1 MAIYLD
7 NHATT
12 PLDPRVFDAMRPYWQ
27 EKFGNPAST
36 GHRYGIEAAEAVA
49 KARKQIEA
57 VTGNDVV
64 FLSGATEANNL
75 AIFGSAPATGGH
87 MITTP
92 IEHPAVLETAR
103 AGGWDLTL
111 LPVDHAGLVDPD
123 AVKPALR
130 ADTFLISVM
139 AANNE
144 VGTIQPIAEIGAI
157 AREHGVWFHT
167 DASQA
172 IGKVPLAEADL
183 ISFTGHKIHGPV
195 GSGALVVRPGV
206 EVRRQMHGG
215 NQEGGRRAGTLA
227 TPGIVGLGEAFSLFD
242 PTENERI
249 RGLRD
254 RLRTLLESEIEG
266 LLVNGTNQLPGNLHV
281 SLPGVTSDAMVA
293 HMPGLA
299 VSAGAACHS
308 GEVRMSP
315 VLAALGFDEERAA
328 GALRFGLGRFTT
340 ADEIE
345 AAAQIVTGAWKT
357 LRT

>member
-12 PLDPRVFDAMRPYWQ
+12 PLDPRVFEAMRPYFQ

-36 GHRYGIEAAEAVA
+36 SHAFGHEAAAAVA
-49 KARKQIEA
+49 TARQQIAA
-57 VTGNDVV
+57 VTGDDIV

-75 AIFGSAPATGGH
+75 AILGSAPASGGH

-92 IEHPAVLETAR
+92 IEHPAVLETAQQ
-103 AGGWDLTL
+103 GGWDLTL
-111 LPVDHAGLVDPD
+111 LPVDGNGLVDVD

-157 AREHGVWFHT
+157 AREHGVRFHT

-172 IGKVPLAEADL
+172 VGKVPLADADL
-183 ISFTGHKIHGPV
+183 VSFTGHKIHGPV
-195 GSGALVVRPGV
+195 GSGALVVRPGI
-206 EVRRQMHGG
+206 ELRRQMHGG

-227 TPGIVGLGEAFSLFD
+227 TPGIVGLGAAFALFD
-242 PTENERI
+242 PAENDRI
-249 RGLRD
+249 RALRD
-254 RLRTLLESEIEG
+254 RLRERLEAGVDG

-281 SLPGVTSDAMVA
+281 SFPGVTSDQMVA
-293 HMPGLA
+293 AMPDLA

-315 VLAALGFDEERAA
+315 VLAALGFDEARAA
-328 GALRFGLGRFTT
+328 GAIRFGLGRFTT

-345 AAAQIVTGAWKT
+345 RAAQIATDAWKS